1 MSENGENGTG
11 NGLEMTMEIAG
22 NRSAIAVLKI
32 ESKLPFYDLESLK
45 KDVLVWRYQI
55 LKIKIFKIIM

>member
-1 MSENGENGTG
+1 MSEKCDE

-32 ESKLPFYDLESLK
+32 ESKLPFYFETLTEMA
-45 KDVLVWRYQI
+45 VLVWHYQNNF
-55 LKIKIFKIIM
+55 L

>member
-1 MSENGENGTG
+1 MMKNVMKMNE

-32 ESKLPFYDLESLK
+32 ESKLPFYELELMK
-45 KDVLVWRYQI
+45 MAVLVWHYRFKI
-55 LKIKIFKIIM
+55 LKNP

>member
-32 ESKLPFYDLESLK
+32 ESKLPFYFLF
-45 KDVLVWRYQI
+45 
-55 LKIKIFKIIM
+55 LKINGRASLALSNSKNKNL